1 MMPQPAMPSV
11 LEAIDASLK
20 YTGRIL
26 FREFDFQKWLAM
38 GFCAFLAGL
47 GEGGGFGGGNPFALK
62 RKDVF
67 PPEFGPWVTGHL
79 PLVIGLGA
87 GIAVFA
93 VALGILITW
102 LGSRGQFMFLDAV
115 VHDSARVSEPWHRYR
130 RLGNSLFV
138 FRLVLGLAGLAALL
152 VVAGGA
158 LLLAWPALAAGQFDV
173 RAAVA
178 AAGGLCLL
186 FPLAMVLILVKL
198 MLRDFVVPV
207 MAKRDLTAMEAF
219 KFLRAEILRGRAGA
233 FVRFYLM
240 TFVMAVAAGILITL
254 LTCLT
259 CCIAGL
265 PYISS
270 VVFLPVLVFFRSTS
284 LFFLGQ
290 VGEEWRLLDNGG
302 PPAPATPGGPDSPT
316 PPGHGAPQESAA
328 PFETP
333 DAMRP
338 GDPAEPPIQ
347 PS

>member
-1 MMPQPAMPSV
+1 MMPEPGVPSV

-47 GEGGGFGGGNPFALK
+47 GEGGGFGGGNPFGLR
-62 RKDVF
+62 RKDMF
-67 PPEFGPWVTGHL
+67 PPGLGPWVSDHL
-79 PLVIGLGA
+79 PLIIGLGA
-87 GIAVFA
+87 GIFLFA
-93 VALGILITW
+93 VALGILLTW
-102 LGSRGQFMFLDAV
+102 LGSRGHFMFLDSV
-115 VHDSARVSEPWHRYR
+115 VHDRALVSEPWHRYR

-138 FRLVLGLAGLAALL
+138 FRLFLGLAGLAALL

-158 LLLAWPALAAGQFDV
+158 LLLAWPALVARQFDA

-198 MLRDFVVPV
+198 LLRDFVVPV

-219 KFLRAEILRGRAGA
+219 KVFRAEILRGRAWA

-240 TFVMAVAAGILITL
+240 TIVMGLAAGILIAL

-259 CCIAGL
+259 CCIAAL
-265 PYISS
+265 PYVSS
-270 VVFLPVLVFFRSTS
+270 VVFLPVLVFFRCTS

-290 VGEEWRLLDNGG
+290 MGEEWRFMDNGG
-302 PPAPATPGGPDSPT
+302 TTTPQP
-316 PPGHGAPQESAA
+316 
-328 PFETP
+328 
-333 DAMRP
+333 P
-338 GDPAEPPIQ
+338 GDPESPAPQGQGTTPGSVVPSATPEIVPPAKPVEPPIQ